1 MKVISVRKFGQACDV
16 SADKISDLIQVCVAG
31 KPATLQLPTRILRLE
46 SGVGRIG
53 ESHFCFV
60 ALLGA
65 DKITG

>member
-1 MKVISVRKFGQACDV
+1 MFISK
-16 SADKISDLIQVCVAG
+16 VCVAG

-65 DKITG
+65 DKITGWISKAEPAIV